1 MILITIITF
10 FTLINITISAY
21 MSYHTINIAV
31 RNCKCAVMNAY
42 WFIIFF
48 YFAFSGIFLIYTLLV
63 MFGALKGYRLVYF
76 IVGYFIATICF
87 VVGSYNYTKYLTSEH
102 CDCVTD
108 DYKKVLKLITF
119 VRLLMAIILGVSL
132 ISWGIYLILKNSFM
146 SKK

>member
-1 MILITIITF
+1 MILITLLTII
-10 FTLINITISAY
+10 TLINITISAY

-31 RNCKCAVMNAY
+31 HNCKCAVMNAY

-48 YFAFSGIFLIYTLLV
+48 YFAFSCIFLIYTLLV
-63 MFGALKGYRLVYF
+63 MFGFLKGYRLVYF
-76 IVGYFIATICF
+76 VIGYVVATIGF
-87 VVGSYNYTKYLTSEH
+87 VAGSYNYTKYLTSKN

-119 VRLLMAIILGVSL
+119 VRLLMAVILGVSL

-146 SKK
+146 S